1 MTQKSDRQTVMVVD
15 DFADTRSMLR
25 IWLEQRGYRVLE
37 AEDGKQAVKIAQ
49 LEHPDLILM
58 DLFMPEIDGF
68 AAAIHIRKRVELR
81 DVPIIA
87 ISAYGELGIG
97 AQLEHE
103 ALSVGFNGYVAKPFT
118 SNQLGELL
126 DQFLPNR

>member
-1 MTQKSDRQTVMVVD
+1 MTQKKNRQTVMVVD

-37 AEDGKQAVKIAQ
+37 AEDGKQAVKTAQ

-68 AAAIHIRKRVELR
+68 AAAIHIRKHVELR

-87 ISAYGELGIG
+87 ISAYGELGIE
-97 AQLEHE
+97 AQLENE
-103 ALSVGFNGYVAKPFT
+103 ALSVGFNEYVAKPFT

-126 DQFLPNR
+126 DRFLSNK